1 MAVRGGYRQGSGVK
15 PAWKH
20 GKTKVI
26 RVPEVLADEVL
37 KIARVLD
44 DDGFFEPV
52 TSSKVLDLS
61 GISLKAFNG
70 KTFVSLE
77 SLVLLGYELKPNALA
92 ENIIAELYK
101 SQILGVLN
109 YDR

>member
-1 MAVRGGYRQGSGVK
+1 MSDRGGYRQGSGAK

-26 RVPEVLADEVL
+26 RVPEVFADEVL
-37 KIARVLD
+37 KIARTLD
-44 DDGFFEPV
+44 DDGFFEIE

-61 GISLKAFNG
+61 GVSLKTFSG

-77 SLVLLGYELKPNALA
+77 SLVLLGYELKPDALA
-92 ENIIAELYK
+92 ENVIAELYK
-101 SQILGVLN
+101 SQILGN
-109 YDR
+109 F